1 MIKGFKMKLKSIM
14 TFDYL
19 ELSEKAKMNVDYWL
33 DEDPLE
39 YDNDEGGISMEFI
52 SDWDDADINEHCQIN
67 GYIFDKNGKPVHNL
81 IEG

>member
-1 MIKGFKMKLKSIM
+1 MKLLSIM

-19 ELSEKAKMNVDYWL
+19 ELTSDAKSRVIYWL
-33 DEDPLE
+33 DEFPIDYE
-39 YDNDEGGISMEFI
+39 NEDGSISYQYFYEL
-52 SDWDDADINEHCQIN
+52 DDSEIDEHCQIN

>member
-1 MIKGFKMKLKSIM
+1 MKLKSIM

-33 DEDPLE
+33 DEFHVHDYENEDGTFSLDFP
-39 YDNDEGGISMEFI
+39 
-52 SDWDDADINEHCQIN
+52 SDWSDDDINDFCQCN
-67 GYIFDKNGKPVHNL
+67 GFIFDKNGKPVHNL